1 MNKLKDKVAIVTG
14 GSSGIGAGIARQLA
28 ADGARVIVNYASNRS
43 SADKVVADI
52 EAAGGRAVAVAADV
66 TNPSEVEALVNSA
79 IGNLGRLDIVV
90 NNAGIYQFARIEDS
104 TEVLYRRQFD
114 INVLGPLLLVGAA
127 TPHLGKGS
135 SIINI
140 SSFVTHVAIPESA
153 IYSGTKG
160 AIDAI
165 TSVLSRELGPR
176 GIRVNAVNP
185 GLIETEGSH
194 ISGAMNSDFQI
205 WNEKQTPLGRIGQ
218 VQDVAP
224 IVSFL
229 ASDDAG
235 WVTGEVILASGG
247 MR

>member
-1 MNKLKDKVAIVTG
+1 MKLQGKTAIITG
-14 GSSGIGAGIARQLA
+14 AAKGIGAAAARRFA
-28 ADGARVIVNYASNRS
+28 AEGARIVL
-43 SADKVVADI
+43 ADKDEANGHEVAKAI
-52 EAAGGRAVAVAADV
+52 VKEGGEAAFCLCDVGNEADV
-66 TNPSEVEALVNSA
+66 QAALDTA
-79 IGNLGRLDIVV
+79 ARTYGKLDIVV
-90 NNAGIYQFARIEDS
+90 NNAGIYEFARIEES
-104 TEVLYRRQFD
+104 TEALYRRQFD
-114 INVLGPLLLVGAA
+114 INVLGPLLMSGAA
-127 TPHLGKGS
+127 APHLNKGS

-140 SSFVTHVAIPESA
+140 SSFVTRVFIAESA

-165 TSVLSRELGPR
+165 TGVLSRELGPR

-194 ISGAMNSDFQI
+194 SAGAMNSDFQT

-235 WVTGEVILASGG
+235 WITGEVILASGG